1 MHIVASIQARL
12 GSTRLPGKVLLHLG
26 DRRILQWVLDRTA
39 AAECVDQTVAAIGDR
54 PENVAIT
61 EYCNRENVQTVVG
74 PEENLLAR
82 HIAVAEQ
89 TDCDLLVRITADC
102 PFVPAEEID
111 RVVAEHLSNDAR
123 YTTNN
128 TDRMPIGT
136 AVDALDPDLLSE
148 LDARGETHPV
158 ERLHA
163 EPDEWQT
170 VWTDDPG
177 WHEIGDVHIA
187 VDTPENY
194 WALFDAVE
202 ATDGTP
208 RAVAEWLVQ

>member
-1 MHIVASIQARL
+1 MHVVASVQARL
-12 GSTRLPGKVLLHLG
+12 GSTRLPGKVLLQLG
-26 DRRILQWVLDRTA
+26 DRRILQWVLDRTE
-39 AAECVDQTVAAIGDR
+39 AAERVDQTVAAIGDR
-54 PENVAIT
+54 PENEAII
-61 EYCNRENVQTVVG
+61 EYCNRESVQTVVG

-102 PFVPAEEID
+102 PFVPSPEID
-111 RVVAEHLSNDAR
+111 RVVAEHLSNDAQ

-158 ERLHA
+158 KRPRA
-163 EPDEWQT
+163 EPSDWATAWSANADWEALEQ
-170 VWTDDPG
+170 
-177 WHEIGDVHIA
+177 VHLA
-187 VDTPENY
+187 VDTPEDY
-194 WALFDAVE
+194 WSLVDGVDAAGE
-202 ATDGTP
+202 DP
-208 RAVAEWLVQ
+208 RAVAEWLAR